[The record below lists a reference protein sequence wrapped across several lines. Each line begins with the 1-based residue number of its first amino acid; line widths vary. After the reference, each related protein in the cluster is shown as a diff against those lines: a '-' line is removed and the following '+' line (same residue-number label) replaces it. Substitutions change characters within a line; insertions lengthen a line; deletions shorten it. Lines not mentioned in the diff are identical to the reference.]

1 MKKKFLLKYYDNILN
16 YLRCH
21 FWSLI
26 DENYRNAMATTLM
39 TTKKYILVLGRR
51 RVSLFQF
58 GLGFSF
64 SFLWVGEGRV
74 SVCYFFLSLL
84 QLIFGFP
91 HRRSGFCCCFRLFW
105 FWFQVLNDLR
115 EAFLQDMGDLRVLC
129 S

>member
-39 TTKKYILVLGRR
+39 TTKKYILVLGITKGFV
-51 RVSLFQF
+51 VSVW
-58 GLGFSF
+58 LGFFLFF
-64 SFLWVGEGRV
+64 SLGGGGHGFCLP
-74 SVCYFFLSLL
+74 FFLVSAP
-84 QLIFGFP
+84 IFGFP